1 MQEEEK
7 GKIDG
12 ILELLDD
19 SGVAEIIEKNSQK
32 GVIGRESYNPCRMFV
47 AVLLAFALGRSSLR
61 EMESACRN
69 DLRFIYVLEGECP
82 SHATFSNF
90 INKIMLPS
98 MKEVYA
104 SLTSA
109 IFKKCGLSMDTCFL
123 DGTKFEADANRYKFV
138 WKPTKYHENLDAKI
152 RNLLAVMGLDDNI
165 PHDGWLP
172 SSVVR
177 AKIDMA
183 DSMSAAAIED
193 KAWSEKKANLMA
205 YLLKLCEYEEKEAI
219 CGEYR
224 NSYYKTDHDAT
235 AMCLK
240 QDYYSGLGSS
250 MHAAYSVQIITSCGF
265 IASCLVTQDRAD
277 MHLLIP
283 AVDRFHEMYG
293 FHPDRL
299 GADAG
304 YGCSENWKY
313 CKQKG
318 IRSFVKYNSFSKEN
332 SGRYPASY
340 ELNDD
345 LSITCLGKRTGYRQ
359 DISNRHPKHKG
370 SVFYMVEGCN
380 GCRFMPYCR
389 RFMKES
395 EGDSRIFEVP
405 VEYTLLK
412 QEARDRLLSVEGIE
426 MRVNRSIQTEG
437 AFGALKQDMAY
448 TRMRRT
454 SLPKVEMEIMLM
466 CLGYNIRKYMR
477 ALSGNASFNFWHA
490 PEGTLPQ
497 AFKKPSAKRLAS
509 RIAKAKAKSVNE
521 SARDSFKYKKT
532 KKRGG

>member
-32 GVIGRESYNPCRMFV
+32 GVIGRESYNPCRMFA

-183 DSMSAAAIED
+183 DSMPAAAIED

-205 YLLKLCEYEEKEAI
+205 YLLKLCEYEEKLWSKKRIKGGRYLYAFKDMEKAHGEA
-219 CGEYR
+219 
-224 NSYYKTDHDAT
+224 N
-235 AMCLK
+235 
-240 QDYYSGLGSS
+240 
-250 MHAAYSVQIITSCGF
+250 
-265 IASCLVTQDRAD
+265 
-277 MHLLIP
+277 
-283 AVDRFHEMYG
+283 
-293 FHPDRL
+293 
-299 GADAG
+299 
-304 YGCSENWKY
+304 
-313 CKQKG
+313 G
-318 IRSFVKYNSFSKEN
+318 ILDKLSKEN
-332 SGRYPASY
+332 RAFEKAVFDKAVDVSGTIVFESDLDAEPLTIYQCYEKRWLLELVFRSY
-340 ELNDD
+340 KNDECLDRTRENGDFSVLGSEFVNFIATLITTRLIDRIEKTELLKKMTYAEVMDD
-345 LSITCLGKRTGYRQ
+345 LTESWR
-359 DISNRHPKHKG
+359 
-370 SVFYMVEGCN
+370 MVDAPDEAKSDDKYWKN
-380 GCRFMPYCR
+380 V
-389 RFMKES
+389 S
-395 EGDSRIFEVP
+395 EGIFPELEVLGLSIP
-405 VEYTLLK
+405 VEK
-412 QEARDRLLSVEGIE
+412 PAP
-426 MRVNRSIQTEG
+426 
-437 AFGALKQDMAY
+437 
-448 TRMRRT
+448 RRRGRPRT
-454 SLPKVEMEIMLM
+454 KPLPDPDAPR
-466 CLGYNIRKYMR
+466 RKR
-477 ALSGNASFNFWHA
+477 G
-490 PEGTLPQ
+490 
-497 AFKKPSAKRLAS
+497 R
-509 RIAKAKAKSVNE
+509 
-521 SARDSFKYKKT
+521 T
-532 KKRGG
+532 KKNSIHD